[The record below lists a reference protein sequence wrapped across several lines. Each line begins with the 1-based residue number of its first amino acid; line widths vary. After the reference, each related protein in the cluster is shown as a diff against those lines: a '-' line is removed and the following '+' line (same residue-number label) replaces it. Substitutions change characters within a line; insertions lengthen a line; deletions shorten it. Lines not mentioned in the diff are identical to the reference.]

1 MGLKTFSSERFQSQS
16 ILVKNGSQMDAHK
29 FEVIFREG
37 RGGKEINRPSWTPP
51 FPGLRRRHL
60 LIDLSEGHQQT
71 QPDAI
76 PGQAGFRL
84 FLKTGSYSRP
94 DPKSLKFFGVNATA
108 GLKAFGDI

>member
-1 MGLKTFSSERFQSQS
+1 
-16 ILVKNGSQMDAHK
+16 MDAHK

-37 RGGKEINRPSWTPP
+37 RGGKGINRPSWTPP

-60 LIDLSEGHQQT
+60 LHQQT
-71 QPDAI
+71 QLDAI

-94 DPKSLKFFGVNATA
+94 DPKSLKFFGVDATA
-108 GLKAFGDI
+108 GLKAFSDV

>member
-1 MGLKTFSSERFQSQS
+1 MALKTFSSERFRGQSV
-16 ILVKNGSQMDAHK
+16 LGKNGGQMDAHK

-37 RGGKEINRPSWTPP
+37 RGGKGMNRPSWTPP
-51 FPGLRRRHL
+51 FAGLRRRHL
-60 LIDLSEGHQQT
+60 LIDMSEGHKQT

-76 PGQAGFRL
+76 SCQAGFRL

-94 DPKSLKFFGVNATA
+94 DPKSLKFFRVNATA